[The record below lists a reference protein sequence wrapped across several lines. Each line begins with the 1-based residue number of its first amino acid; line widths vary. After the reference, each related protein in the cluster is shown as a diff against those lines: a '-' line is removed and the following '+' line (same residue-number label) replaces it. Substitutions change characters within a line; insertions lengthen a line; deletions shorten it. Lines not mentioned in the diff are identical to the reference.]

1 MRVRA
6 RMSVMCMWNNLKKT
20 KFCILFK
27 SGINSVKPKYD
38 KQLRTS
44 IHGKTILITGA
55 SSGIGLTTAYRLADA
70 GAHVLLIART
80 KETLDEVKAEIE
92 AKGGKASVFPC
103 DLNDLDAID
112 VVSQEILSSI
122 DHIDI
127 LVNNAGRS
135 IRRAVHESTD
145 RFHDF
150 ERTMQLNYFG
160 AIRLVMNMLPHMIE
174 RRAGH
179 IINISS
185 IGVLANATRFSAY
198 VASKAA
204 LDAFSRCLSAEVHS
218 HKIAITSI
226 YMPLVRTPMIAPT
239 KIYNYV
245 PTLSPEEAADL
256 VAYAII
262 KRPKKIATNLGR
274 LASITY
280 AIAPDINNKLM
291 SIGYNLFPSSSA
303 SIGKQEKL
311 NWVQKAYAR
320 LFPGEHW

>member
-1 MRVRA
+1 MNA
-6 RMSVMCMWNNLKKT
+6 KLKK
-20 KFCILFK
+20 LFNQK
-27 SGINSVKPKYD
+27 VD
-38 KQLRTS
+38 
-44 IHGKTILITGA
+44 GKTIIVTGA
-55 SSGIGLTTAYRLADA
+55 SSGIGLTVSKHLAQA
-70 GAHVLLIART
+70 GAHVLLLART

-92 AKGGKASVFPC
+92 ANGGKASVFPC
-103 DLNDLDAID
+103 DLNDMESIDA
-112 VVSQEILSSI
+112 VSKEILASV

-127 LVNNAGRS
+127 LINNAGRS
-135 IRRAVHESTD
+135 IRRAVHESID

-160 AIRLVMNMLPHMIE
+160 AVRLVLNVLPHMMQ
-174 RRAGH
+174 RKDGQ

-239 KIYNYV
+239 KIYKYV
-245 PTLSPEEAADL
+245 PTLSPKEAADL
-256 VAYAII
+256 IAYAIV
-262 KRPKKIATNLGR
+262 KRPKKIATHLGR

-280 AIAPDINNKLM
+280 AIAPDINNILM
-291 SIGYNLFPSSSA
+291 SIGFNLFPSSTA
-303 SIGKQEKL
+303 SVGKQEKL
-311 NWVQKAYAR
+311 NLIQRAYAR

>member
-1 MRVRA
+1 MNA
-6 RMSVMCMWNNLKKT
+6 KLKK
-20 KFCILFK
+20 LFQQK
-27 SGINSVKPKYD
+27 VN
-38 KQLRTS
+38 
-44 IHGKTILITGA
+44 GKTIIVTGA
-55 SSGIGLTTAYRLADA
+55 SSGIGLTVSKYLAQA
-70 GAHVLLIART
+70 GAHVLLLART
-80 KETLDEVKAEIE
+80 KDKLDEVKAEIE
-92 AKGGKASVFPC
+92 AEGGKASVFPC
-103 DLNDLDAID
+103 DLNDMESIDA
-112 VVSQEILSSI
+112 VSKEILASV

-127 LVNNAGRS
+127 LINNAGRS
-135 IRRAVHESTD
+135 IRRAVHESID

-160 AIRLVMNMLPHMIE
+160 AVRLVLNLLPHMMQ
-174 RRAGH
+174 RKDGQ

-239 KIYNYV
+239 KIYKYV

-256 VAYAII
+256 IAYAIV

-274 LASITY
+274 IASITY
-280 AIAPDINNKLM
+280 AIAPDINNILM
-291 SIGYNLFPSSSA
+291 SIGFNLFPSSTA
-303 SIGKQEKL
+303 SIGEQEKL
-311 NWVQKAYAR
+311 TIIQRAYAR

>member
-1 MRVRA
+1 MNSRLEKRFVD
-6 RMSVMCMWNNLKKT
+6 SVN
-20 KFCILFK
+20 
-27 SGINSVKPKYD
+27 
-38 KQLRTS
+38 
-44 IHGKTILITGA
+44 GKIILITGA
-55 SSGIGLTTAYRLADA
+55 SSGIGLTTAHRLANA
-70 GAHVLLIART
+70 GAHVLLVART
-80 KETLDEVKAEIE
+80 KETLDAVKAEIE
-92 AKGGKASVFPC
+92 ATGGKADVFPC
-103 DLNDLDAID
+103 DLNDMDSIDA
-112 VVSQEILSSI
+112 VAQQILASV

-127 LVNNAGRS
+127 LINNAGRS

-160 AIRLVMNMLPHMIE
+160 AVRLVMNLLPKMMI
-174 RRAGH
+174 RREGH

-218 HKIAITSI
+218 HNIAITSV

-239 KIYNYV
+239 KIYKYV
-245 PTLSPEEAADL
+245 PTLSPEQATDL
-256 VAYAII
+256 IAYAIV
-262 KRPKKIATNLGR
+262 KRPKKVATNLGR

-280 AIAPDINNKLM
+280 SIAPDINNKLM

>member
-1 MRVRA
+1 MNA
-6 RMSVMCMWNNLKKT
+6 KLKK
-20 KFCILFK
+20 LFQQK
-27 SGINSVKPKYD
+27 VN
-38 KQLRTS
+38 
-44 IHGKTILITGA
+44 GKTIIVTGA
-55 SSGIGLTTAYRLADA
+55 SSGIGLTVSKYLAQA
-70 GAHVLLIART
+70 GAHVLLLART
-80 KETLDEVKAEIE
+80 KDKLDEVKAEIE
-92 AKGGKASVFPC
+92 AEGGKASVFPC
-103 DLNDLDAID
+103 DLNDMESIDA
-112 VVSQEILSSI
+112 VSKEILASV

-127 LVNNAGRS
+127 LINNAGRS
-135 IRRAVHESTD
+135 IRRAVHESVD

-160 AIRLVMNMLPHMIE
+160 AVRLVLNLLPHMMQ
-174 RRAGH
+174 RKDGQ

-239 KIYNYV
+239 KIYKYV

-256 VAYAII
+256 IATAIV

-274 LASITY
+274 IASITY
-280 AIAPDINNKLM
+280 AIAPDINNILM
-291 SIGYNLFPSSSA
+291 SIGFNLFPSSTA
-303 SIGKQEKL
+303 SIGEQEKL
-311 NWVQKAYAR
+311 TIIQRAYAR

>member
-1 MRVRA
+1 MNA
-6 RMSVMCMWNNLKKT
+6 RLKKQFQQ
-20 KFCILFK
+20 K
-27 SGINSVKPKYD
+27 VD
-38 KQLRTS
+38 
-44 IHGKTILITGA
+44 GKTIIVTGA
-55 SSGIGLTTAYRLADA
+55 SSGIGLTVSKYLAQA
-70 GAHVLLIART
+70 GAHVLLLART
-80 KETLDEVKAEIE
+80 KEKLDEVKAEIE
-92 AKGGKASVFPC
+92 AEGGKATVFPC
-103 DLNDLDAID
+103 DLNDMNSIDA
-112 VVSQEILSSI
+112 VSKEILASV

-135 IRRAVHESTD
+135 IRRAVHESVD

-160 AIRLVMNMLPHMIE
+160 AVRLVLNVLPHMMQ
-174 RRAGH
+174 RKDGQ

-239 KIYNYV
+239 KMYKYV
-245 PTLSPEEAADL
+245 PTLSPEQAADL
-256 VAYAII
+256 IAYAIV

-280 AIAPDINNKLM
+280 AIAPDVNNILM
-291 SIGYNLFPSSSA
+291 SIGFNLFPSSTA
-303 SIGKQEKL
+303 SVGEQEKL
-311 NWVQKAYAR
+311 NIMQRAYAR

>member
-1 MRVRA
+1 M
-6 RMSVMCMWNNLKKT
+6 KT
-20 KFCILFK
+20 RLQ
-27 SGINSVKPKYD
+27 
-38 KQLRTS
+38 KQLEKR
-44 IHGKTILITGA
+44 IAGKTVLITGA
-55 SSGIGLTTAYRLADA
+55 SSGIGLTTAHHLADA
-70 GAHVLLIART
+70 GAHVLLVART
-80 KETLDEVKAEIE
+80 KDTLEQVKKEIE
-92 AKGGKASVFPC
+92 SKGGKASVFPC
-103 DLNDLDAID
+103 DLNNMESID
-112 VVSQEILSSI
+112 EVSKQIIASV

-127 LVNNAGRS
+127 LINNAGRS
-135 IRRAVHESTD
+135 IRRAVHESVD

-160 AIRLVMNMLPHMIE
+160 AVRLVMNILPQMMI

-239 KIYNYV
+239 KIYKYV
-245 PTLSPEEAADL
+245 PTLSPEQAAEL
-256 VAYAII
+256 VAYAIV
-262 KRPKKIATNLGR
+262 KRPKKVATNLGR

-280 AIAPDINNKLM
+280 AIAPDINNVLM

-303 SIGKQEKL
+303 SVGQPQKL

-320 LFPGEHW
+320 IFPGEHW

>member
-1 MRVRA
+1 MKQK
-6 RMSVMCMWNNLKKT
+6 LEK
-20 KFCILFK
+20 LFK
-27 SGINSVKPKYD
+27 LKV
-38 KQLRTS
+38 
-44 IHGKTILITGA
+44 HGKVVLITGA
-55 SSGIGLTTAYRLADA
+55 SSGIGLTIAHKLADA
-70 GAHVLLIART
+70 GAHVLMVART
-80 KETLDEVKAEIE
+80 EEALLEAQAEIE

-103 DLNDLDAID
+103 DLNDMNAID
-112 VVSQEILSSI
+112 VVSQQILASV

-150 ERTMQLNYFG
+150 ERTIQLNYFG
-160 AIRLVMNMLPHMIE
+160 SVRLILNILPQMMD
-174 RRAGH
+174 RQAGQ

-218 HKIAITSI
+218 HKIAITSV

-239 KIYNYV
+239 KIYKYV
-245 PTLSPEEAADL
+245 PALSPDQAADL
-256 VAYAII
+256 IAYAII
-262 KRPKKIATNLGR
+262 KRPKKVATGLGR

-291 SIGYNLFPSSSA
+291 SIGFNLFPSSSA
-303 SIGKQEKL
+303 SVGQQEKL
-311 NWVQKAYAR
+311 NIVQRAYAR

>member
-1 MRVRA
+1 MKA
-6 RMSVMCMWNNLKKT
+6 KLE
-20 KFCILFK
+20 
-27 SGINSVKPKYD
+27 
-38 KQLRTS
+38 KQFRDR
-44 IHGKTILITGA
+44 IHGKIVLITGA
-55 SSGIGLTTAYRLADA
+55 SSGIGLTTAHRLADA
-70 GAHVLLIART
+70 GAHVLLVSRT

-103 DLNDLDAID
+103 DLNDLEAID
-112 VVSQEILSSI
+112 AVSKEILASV

-127 LVNNAGRS
+127 LINNAGRS
-135 IRRAVHESTD
+135 IRRAVHESLD

-160 AIRLVMNMLPHMIE
+160 AVRLVLNLLPHMME
-174 RRAGH
+174 RKGGQ

-204 LDAFSRCLSAEVHS
+204 LDAFSRCLSAEAHS

-239 KIYNYV
+239 KIYKYV
-245 PTLSPEEAADL
+245 PTLSPEQAADL
-256 VAYAII
+256 VAYAIV

-274 LASITY
+274 LASLTY
-280 AIAPDINNKLM
+280 AVAPDINNMFM

-303 SIGKQEKL
+303 SVGKQEKL
-311 NWVQKAYAR
+311 NWVQKTYAR
-320 LFPGEHW
+320 IFPGEHW

>member
-1 MRVRA
+1 MDA
-6 RMSVMCMWNNLKKT
+6 KLKK
-20 KFCILFK
+20 LFQQK
-27 SGINSVKPKYD
+27 VN
-38 KQLRTS
+38 
-44 IHGKTILITGA
+44 GKTIIVTGA
-55 SSGIGLTTAYRLADA
+55 SSGIGLTVSKYLAQA
-70 GAHVLLIART
+70 GAHVLLLART
-80 KETLDEVKAEIE
+80 KDKLDEVKAEIE
-92 AKGGKASVFPC
+92 AEGGKASVFPC
-103 DLNDLDAID
+103 DLNDMESIDA
-112 VVSQEILSSI
+112 VSKEILASV

-127 LVNNAGRS
+127 LINNAGRS
-135 IRRAVHESTD
+135 IRRAVHESID

-160 AIRLVMNMLPHMIE
+160 AVRLVLNLLPHMMQ
-174 RRAGH
+174 RKDGQ

-239 KIYNYV
+239 KIYKYV
-245 PTLSPEEAADL
+245 PTLSPEQAADL
-256 VAYAII
+256 IAYAIV

-280 AIAPDINNKLM
+280 AIAPDVNNILM
-291 SIGYNLFPSSSA
+291 SIGFNLFPSSTA
-303 SIGKQEKL
+303 AIGEQEKL
-311 NWVQKAYAR
+311 NLVQRAYAR

>member
-1 MRVRA
+1 M
-6 RMSVMCMWNNLKKT
+6 NNKLDRK
-20 KFCILFK
+20 L
-27 SGINSVKPKYD
+27 INKVKD
-38 KQLRTS
+38 KVV
-44 IHGKTILITGA
+44 LITGA
-55 SSGIGLTTAYRLADA
+55 SSGIGLTTAHKLADA
-70 GAHVLLIART
+70 GAHVLLVART
-80 KETLDEVKAEIE
+80 EEALIEAKAEIE

-103 DLNDLDAID
+103 DLNDMNAID
-112 VVSQEILSSI
+112 EVSQQILFAV

-127 LVNNAGRS
+127 LINNAGRS

-150 ERTMQLNYFG
+150 ERTIQLNYFG
-160 AIRLVMNMLPHMIE
+160 AVRLILNILPHMIK
-174 RRAGH
+174 RKDGH

-204 LDAFSRCLSAEVHS
+204 LDAFSRCLSAEVHA
-218 HKIAITSI
+218 HKIAITSV

-245 PTLSPEEAADL
+245 PTLSPEQAADL
-256 VAYAII
+256 IAYAIV
-262 KRPKKIATNLGR
+262 KRPKKVATHLGR

-280 AIAPDINNKLM
+280 AIAPDINNILM
-291 SIGYNLFPSSSA
+291 SIGYNLFPSSTA
-303 SIGKQEKL
+303 SVGKQEKL
-311 NWVQKAYAR
+311 NLVQRAYAR

>member
-1 MRVRA
+1 MNA
-6 RMSVMCMWNNLKKT
+6 RLRK
-20 KFCILFK
+20 LFQQK
-27 SGINSVKPKYD
+27 VN
-38 KQLRTS
+38 
-44 IHGKTILITGA
+44 GKTIIITGA
-55 SSGIGLTTAYRLADA
+55 SSGIGMTAAKSLARS
-70 GAHVLLIART
+70 GAHVLLLART
-80 KETLDEVKAEIE
+80 KEKLDEVKAEIE
-92 AKGGKASVFPC
+92 AEGGKASVFPC
-103 DLNDLDAID
+103 DLNDMEAID
-112 VVSQEILSSI
+112 AVSREILASV

-127 LVNNAGRS
+127 LINNAGRS
-135 IRRAVHESTD
+135 IRRAVHESID

-160 AIRLVMNMLPHMIE
+160 AVRLVLNLLPHMIS
-174 RRAGH
+174 RKDGQ

-204 LDAFSRCLSAEVHS
+204 LDAFSRCLSAEVLK

-256 VAYAII
+256 IALAIV
-262 KRPKKIATNLGR
+262 KRPKKIATHLGR

-280 AIAPDINNKLM
+280 AIAPDINNVLM
-291 SIGYNLFPSSSA
+291 SIGFNLFPSSDA
-303 SIGKQEKL
+303 SVGKQEKL
-311 NWVQKAYAR
+311 NLVQRAYAR

>member
-1 MRVRA
+1 MNA
-6 RMSVMCMWNNLKKT
+6 RLKKQFQQ
-20 KFCILFK
+20 K
-27 SGINSVKPKYD
+27 VD
-38 KQLRTS
+38 
-44 IHGKTILITGA
+44 GKTIIVTGA
-55 SSGIGLTTAYRLADA
+55 SSGIGLTVSKYLAQA
-70 GAHVLLIART
+70 GAHVLLLART
-80 KETLDEVKAEIE
+80 KEKLDEVKAEIE
-92 AKGGKASVFPC
+92 AEGGKATVFPC
-103 DLNDLDAID
+103 DLNDMNSIDA
-112 VVSQEILSSI
+112 VSKEILASV

-135 IRRAVHESTD
+135 IRRAVHESVD

-160 AIRLVMNMLPHMIE
+160 AVRLVLNILPQMMV
-174 RRAGH
+174 RKDGQ

-218 HKIAITSI
+218 HKIAITSV

-239 KIYNYV
+239 KIYKYV
-245 PTLSPEEAADL
+245 PTLSPEQAADL
-256 VAYAII
+256 VARAIV
-262 KRPKKIATNLGR
+262 KRPKKVATHLGR

-280 AIAPDINNKLM
+280 SIAPGINNKLM
-291 SIGYNLFPSSSA
+291 SIGFNLFPSSSA
-303 SIGKQEKL
+303 SIGEQEKL
-311 NWVQKAYAR
+311 NLVQRAYAR

>member
-1 MRVRA
+1 MNA
-6 RMSVMCMWNNLKKT
+6 KLKK
-20 KFCILFK
+20 LFQQK
-27 SGINSVKPKYD
+27 VD
-38 KQLRTS
+38 
-44 IHGKTILITGA
+44 GKTIIVTGA
-55 SSGIGLTTAYRLADA
+55 SSGIGLTVSKYLAQA
-70 GAHVLLIART
+70 GAHVLLLART
-80 KETLDEVKAEIE
+80 KEKLDEVKAEIE
-92 AKGGKASVFPC
+92 AEGGKASVFPC
-103 DLNDLDAID
+103 DLNEMESIDA
-112 VVSQEILSSI
+112 VSKEILAAV

-135 IRRAVHESTD
+135 IRRAVHESVD

-160 AIRLVMNMLPHMIE
+160 AVRLVLNILPHMMQ
-174 RRAGH
+174 RKDGQ

-239 KIYNYV
+239 KIYKYV

-256 VAYAII
+256 IAYAIV

-280 AIAPDINNKLM
+280 AIAPDINNILM
-291 SIGYNLFPSSSA
+291 SIGYNLFPSSTA
-303 SIGKQEKL
+303 SVGKQEKL
-311 NWVQKAYAR
+311 NLVQRAYAR

>member
-1 MRVRA
+1 MNA
-6 RMSVMCMWNNLKKT
+6 KLKK
-20 KFCILFK
+20 LFNQK
-27 SGINSVKPKYD
+27 VD
-38 KQLRTS
+38 
-44 IHGKTILITGA
+44 GKTIIVTGA
-55 SSGIGLTTAYRLADA
+55 SSGIGLTVSKHLAQA
-70 GAHVLLIART
+70 GAHVLLLART

-92 AKGGKASVFPC
+92 ANGGKASVFPC
-103 DLNDLDAID
+103 DLNDMESIDA
-112 VVSQEILSSI
+112 VSKEILASV

-127 LVNNAGRS
+127 LINNAGRS
-135 IRRAVHESTD
+135 IRRAVHESID

-160 AIRLVMNMLPHMIE
+160 AVRLVLNVLPHMMQ
-174 RRAGH
+174 RKDGQ

-239 KIYNYV
+239 KIYKYV

-256 VAYAII
+256 IAYAIV

-280 AIAPDINNKLM
+280 AIAPDVNNILM
-291 SIGYNLFPSSSA
+291 SIGFNLFPSSTA
-303 SIGKQEKL
+303 SVGKQEKL
-311 NWVQKAYAR
+311 NLIQRAYAR

>member
-1 MRVRA
+1 MNA
-6 RMSVMCMWNNLKKT
+6 KLKK
-20 KFCILFK
+20 LFNQK
-27 SGINSVKPKYD
+27 VD
-38 KQLRTS
+38 
-44 IHGKTILITGA
+44 GKTIIVTGA
-55 SSGIGLTTAYRLADA
+55 SSGIGLTVSKHLAQA
-70 GAHVLLIART
+70 GAHVLLLART

-92 AKGGKASVFPC
+92 ANGGKASVFPC
-103 DLNDLDAID
+103 DLNDMESIDA
-112 VVSQEILSSI
+112 VSKEILASV

-127 LVNNAGRS
+127 LINNAGRS
-135 IRRAVHESTD
+135 IRRAVHESID

-160 AIRLVMNMLPHMIE
+160 AVRLVLNVLPHMMQ
-174 RRAGH
+174 RKDGQ

-239 KIYNYV
+239 KIYKYV

-256 VAYAII
+256 IAYAIV
-262 KRPKKIATNLGR
+262 KRPKKIATHLGR

-280 AIAPDINNKLM
+280 AIAPDINNILM
-291 SIGYNLFPSSSA
+291 SIGFNLFPSSTA
-303 SIGKQEKL
+303 SVGRQEKL
-311 NWVQKAYAR
+311 NLIQRAYAR

>member
-1 MRVRA
+1 MNA
-6 RMSVMCMWNNLKKT
+6 KLT
-20 KFCILFK
+20 KRFQQK
-27 SGINSVKPKYD
+27 VD
-38 KQLRTS
+38 
-44 IHGKTILITGA
+44 GKTIIITGA
-55 SSGIGLTTAYRLADA
+55 SSGIGLTVSKSLAKA
-70 GAHVLLIART
+70 GAHVLLLART
-80 KETLDEVKAEIE
+80 KEKLDEVKAEIE
-92 AKGGKASVFPC
+92 AEGGKASVFPC
-103 DLNDLDAID
+103 DLNDMASID
-112 VVSQEILSSI
+112 VVSKEILASV

-127 LVNNAGRS
+127 LINNAGRS
-135 IRRAVHESTD
+135 IRRAVHESID

-160 AIRLVMNMLPHMIE
+160 AVRLVLNLLPHMIE
-174 RRAGH
+174 RKDGQ

-204 LDAFSRCLSAEVHS
+204 LDAFSRCLSAEVLK
-218 HKIAITSI
+218 HKISITSI

-239 KIYNYV
+239 KIYKYV

-256 VAYAII
+256 IAYAIV

-280 AIAPDINNKLM
+280 AIAPDINNVLM
-291 SIGYNLFPSSSA
+291 SIGFNLFPSSTA
-303 SIGKQEKL
+303 SMGKQEKL
-311 NWVQKAYAR
+311 NLVQRAYAR

>member
-1 MRVRA
+1 MNA
-6 RMSVMCMWNNLKKT
+6 KLKK
-20 KFCILFK
+20 LFQQK
-27 SGINSVKPKYD
+27 VN
-38 KQLRTS
+38 
-44 IHGKTILITGA
+44 GKTIIVTGA
-55 SSGIGLTTAYRLADA
+55 SSGIGLTVSKYLAQA
-70 GAHVLLIART
+70 GAHVLLLART
-80 KETLDEVKAEIE
+80 KDKLDEVKAEIE
-92 AKGGKASVFPC
+92 AEGGKASVFPC
-103 DLNDLDAID
+103 DLNDMESIDA
-112 VVSQEILSSI
+112 VSKEILASV

-127 LVNNAGRS
+127 LINNAGRS
-135 IRRAVHESTD
+135 IRRAVHESVD

-160 AIRLVMNMLPHMIE
+160 AVRLVLNLLPHMMQ
-174 RRAGH
+174 RKDGH

-239 KIYNYV
+239 KIYKYV
-245 PTLSPEEAADL
+245 PTLSPEQAADL
-256 VAYAII
+256 IAYAIV

-280 AIAPDINNKLM
+280 AIAPDVNNILM
-291 SIGYNLFPSSSA
+291 SIGFNLFPSSTA
-303 SIGKQEKL
+303 SIGEQEKL
-311 NWVQKAYAR
+311 NLVQRAYAR